1 LEKKL
6 VGMMDIYKRW
16 GDSAYIERKGSWMPM
31 TEGYCKGF
39 DIDLEFGKMGEKF
52 VSEVLEGNSKV
63 EVKTERDIWK
73 KTGNIAIELR
83 CKGKPSGV
91 STTESTVWI
100 HLLAYKG
107 VIEGGFLL
115 KVDEL
120 KDKIKKLH
128 NDGNLNL
135 VMGGDDNASQMALL
149 PIKELF

>member
-1 LEKKL
+1 
-6 VGMMDIYKRW
+6 MMDIYKRW

-149 PIKELF
+149 PIKDLFSNQTQ

>member
-1 LEKKL
+1 
-6 VGMMDIYKRW
+6 MMDIYKRW

-39 DIDLEFGKMGEKF
+39 DIDLEFGKMGEEF
-52 VSEVLEGNSKV
+52 VSKVLEGNSKV

-107 VIEGGFLL
+107 AIEGGFLF

-128 NDGNLNL
+128 NEGNLNL

-149 PIKELF
+149 PIGELFKD

>member
-1 LEKKL
+1 
-6 VGMMDIYKRW
+6 MMDIYKRW

-128 NDGNLNL
+128 NEGNLNL
-135 VMGGDDNASQMALL
+135 SMGGDNNESQNALL
-149 PIKELF
+149 PIKDLFSNQTQ

>member
-1 LEKKL
+1 
-6 VGMMDIYKRW
+6 MMDIYKRW
-16 GDSAYIERKGSWMPM
+16 GDSAYIEREGSWMPM

-73 KTGNIAIELR
+73 KTGNIVIELR
-83 CKGKPSGV
+83 CKGKPSGI
-91 STTESTVWI
+91 STTEATVWI

-128 NDGNLNL
+128 NEGNLNL

-149 PIKELF
+149 PIKELFGSNS